1 MFLLCLTTF
10 YQLTVAIRIKPK
22 ALNMVYKALRGLLS
36 QSASHLHL
44 MLHFSISMLSQLD
57 FSQVFDHSVL
67 FPASILPQ
75 IVPSALRA
83 CPKFF
88 RSSQTFPQRKL
99 P

>member
-1 MFLLCLTTF
+1 MFLLCLKTF
-10 YQLTVAIRIKPK
+10 YQLTVVIRIKPK
-22 ALNMVYKALRGLLS
+22 ALNMAYKALHDLRS
-36 QSASHLHL
+36 QSASRLHL

-57 FSQVFDHSVL
+57 FSHVFDHSVL

-75 IVPSALRA
+75 MVPSALRA
-83 CPKFF
+83 SPKFF